1 LIICKVSWLR
11 DLEPNRLPKT
21 KSFSGMWIGSSYY
34 SDGLAEDFHLTSI
47 EQITL
52 YVPVTIPMT

>member
-1 LIICKVSWLR
+1 
-11 DLEPNRLPKT
+11 
-21 KSFSGMWIGSSYY
+21 MWIGSSYY